1 MATFFIYIIRW
12 AVVLTLLYS
21 LYGLLMKRETLHK
34 VNRMVL
40 LVILAASVV
49 LPLCQLKTSDTN
61 YMAQSRQ
68 MIEMQITQVQST
80 LDTPVKSTDMTEQ
93 SESVDGNQ
101 SSANGGVN
109 VLIMVAMC
117 VYIVGLFVSW
127 ARYLVPLAALAR
139 LIHSSERLNVVGT
152 PAGVAVLTHPD
163 IKTPC
168 SWMKW
173 VMLSREDINMQA
185 IIRHEVAHIRLRH
198 SWDMLLCE
206 FTCRMLWFLP
216 FVWMLRQDLR
226 DVHEYQA
233 DRCVLTSGVRDED
246 YQILLI
252 RKATA
257 VSLQPV
263 VNALNQSPIKRRF
276 KMMYAK
282 PSRRWV
288 ALKAVYIL
296 PLTAL
301 ALVAFASPQ
310 TMKDIERQVEKAE
323 TDAKQAVAESG
334 VIEKVTAMAENLG
347 LTSADEVLPVMEQTV
362 LSDSV
367 ATPVNQLIPLEVQRN
382 LTDANLVKA
391 DLAESGRVVVRMTKT
406 VTELLD
412 STIQAVGARK
422 IAEGT
427 YVGHFQPNLNSDTV
441 RIAQAKVLDYQSR
454 LIASQGFAKNTASP
468 YAYNITLSAETR
480 KERTG
485 YYIRFLQPV
494 SSTLRHYDRKRVD
507 PKMLSTDEV
516 LVKDL
521 YAGEYYPVAMERT
534 KKDTRMYFFI
544 RVPSKMDAVSVEE
557 GLSQYVSDFAIYDVA
572 TADKYVLRSMDREYL
587 KLAKKDS
594 GEGWSLY
601 QFCLVFPPLRKNVD
615 EVCFIHLDD
624 KERNYMR
631 RFKLSEIP
639 HKGRVITE

>member
-1 MATFFIYIIRW
+1 M
-12 AVVLTLLYS
+12 LTMLYS
-21 LYGLLMKRETLHK
+21 LYGLLMKRETLHS
-34 VNRMVL
+34 VNRLVL
-40 LVILAASVV
+40 LVILVASMV
-49 LPLCQLKTSDTN
+49 LPLCQIETAEPN
-61 YMAQSRQ
+61 YVMEARQTAEYQIAHAQ
-68 MIEMQITQVQST
+68 TA
-80 LDTPVKSTDMTEQ
+80 LNGNEQ
-93 SESVDGNQ
+93 SAAIAYTGDGAAVDKP
-101 SSANGGVN
+101 AAHGGVSI
-109 VLIMVAMC
+109 LILAAIGI
-117 VYIVGLFVSW
+117 YFVGLVISW
-127 ARYLVPLAALAR
+127 ARYFLPLAALVS
-139 LIHSSERLNVVGT
+139 LIRRSRRMEVTGLPEHVS
-152 PAGVAVLTHPD
+152 VLVHPD
-163 IKTPC
+163 IQTPC

-173 VMLSREDINMQA
+173 VLLNPADVGTRA
-185 IIRHEVAHIRLRH
+185 IINHEMAHIRLWH

-206 FTCRMLWFLP
+206 FTCRMLWCVP
-216 FVWMLRQDLR
+216 FAWMLRQDLR

-233 DRCVLTSGVRDED
+233 DRSVLSGGINEEE
-246 YQILLI
+246 YQLLLI
-252 RKATA
+252 RKAT
-257 VSLQPV
+257 VTGLQPV

-276 KMMYAK
+276 KMMYTK

-288 ALKAVYIL
+288 ALKATYLL

-301 ALVAFASPQ
+301 ALVSFARPQ
-310 TMKDIERQVEKAE
+310 TMKDIEKQVEKAE
-323 TDAKQAVAESG
+323 TEAKQAVEESG

-367 ATPVNQLIPLEVQRN
+367 VTSVNPIIALEEQRN

-391 DLAESGRVVVRMTKT
+391 DLAESGRKIVRMTKS

-412 STIQAVGARK
+412 STMQAVGARK

-454 LIASQGFAKNTASP
+454 LIASQGFARNAASP

-521 YAGEYYPVAMERT
+521 CAGEYYPVAMERT

-544 RVPSKMDAVSVEE
+544 SVPSKIDAASVEE
-557 GLSQYVSDFAIYDVA
+557 GISQYVSDFAIYNVA
-572 TADKYVLRSMDREYL
+572 TADKYMLRSMDRDYF
-587 KLAKKDS
+587 KLSKKDGD
-594 GEGWSLY
+594 GETLY

-624 KERNYMR
+624 KERRYVS

>member
-1 MATFFIYIIRW
+1 M
-12 AVVLTLLYS
+12 LTMLYS
-21 LYGLLMKRETLHK
+21 LYGLLMKRETLHG
-34 VNRMVL
+34 VNRLVL
-40 LVILAASVV
+40 LMILVASMV
-49 LPLCQLKTSDTN
+49 LPLCQIETAEPN
-61 YMAQSRQ
+61 YVMEARQTVEYQIAHAQ
-68 MIEMQITQVQST
+68 TA
-80 LDTPVKSTDMTEQ
+80 LNGNEQ
-93 SESVDGNQ
+93 SAAIAYTGNGAAVDKP
-101 SSANGGVN
+101 AAHGGVSI
-109 VLIMVAMC
+109 LILAAIGI
-117 VYIVGLFVSW
+117 YFVGLVISW
-127 ARYLVPLAALAR
+127 ARYFLPLAALVR
-139 LIHSSERLNVVGT
+139 LIRSGKRMEM
-152 PAGVAVLTHPD
+152 AGVPEQVSVLVHPD
-163 IKTPC
+163 IHTPC

-173 VMLSREDINMQA
+173 VLLNPTDVGTRA
-185 IIRHEVAHIRLRH
+185 IINHEMAHIRLRH

-206 FTCRMLWFLP
+206 FTCRMLWCVP
-216 FVWMLRQDLR
+216 FAWMLRQDLR

-233 DRCVLTSGVRDED
+233 DRSVLSGGINEEE
-246 YQILLI
+246 YQLLLI
-252 RKATA
+252 RKAT
-257 VSLQPV
+257 VTGLQPV

-276 KMMYAK
+276 KMMYTK

-288 ALKAVYIL
+288 ALKATYLL

-301 ALVAFASPQ
+301 ALVSFARPQ
-310 TMKDIERQVEKAE
+310 TMKDIERQVDKAE
-323 TDAKQAVAESG
+323 TEAKQAVEKSG

-347 LTSADEVLPVMEQTV
+347 LTSADDVLPVMEQTV

-367 ATPVNQLIPLEVQRN
+367 VTSVNPIIALEGQRN

-391 DLAESGRVVVRMTKT
+391 DLAESGRKIVRMTKS

-412 STIQAVGARK
+412 STMQAVGARK

-441 RIAQAKVLDYQSR
+441 RIAQATVLDCQSR
-454 LIASQGFAKNTASP
+454 VMGRQGFARNAASP

-485 YYIRFLQPV
+485 YYIRLLQPV

-544 RVPSKMDAVSVEE
+544 RVPSKIDAASVEE

-615 EVCFIHLDD
+615 EVCYIHLGD
-624 KERNYMR
+624 KKRRYMS

>member
-1 MATFFIYIIRW
+1 
-12 AVVLTLLYS
+12 
-21 LYGLLMKRETLHK
+21 
-34 VNRMVL
+34 
-40 LVILAASVV
+40 
-49 LPLCQLKTSDTN
+49 
-61 YMAQSRQ
+61 
-68 MIEMQITQVQST
+68 
-80 LDTPVKSTDMTEQ
+80 
-93 SESVDGNQ
+93 
-101 SSANGGVN
+101 
-109 VLIMVAMC
+109 
-117 VYIVGLFVSW
+117 
-127 ARYLVPLAALAR
+127 
-139 LIHSSERLNVVGT
+139 
-152 PAGVAVLTHPD
+152 
-163 IKTPC
+163 
-168 SWMKW
+168 
-173 VMLSREDINMQA
+173 
-185 IIRHEVAHIRLRH
+185 
-198 SWDMLLCE
+198 MLLCE
-206 FTCRMLWFLP
+206 FTCRMLWCVP
-216 FVWMLRQDLR
+216 FAWMLRQDLR

-233 DRCVLTSGVRDED
+233 DRSVLSGGINEEE
-246 YQILLI
+246 YQLLLI
-252 RKATA
+252 RKAT
-257 VSLQPV
+257 VTGLQPV

-276 KMMYAK
+276 KMMYTK

-288 ALKAVYIL
+288 ALKATYLL

-301 ALVAFASPQ
+301 ALVSLARPQ
-310 TMKDIERQVEKAE
+310 TMKDIERQVDKAE
-323 TDAKQAVAESG
+323 TEAKQAVEESG
-334 VIEKVTAMAENLG
+334 VIEKVTAIAENLG

-367 ATPVNQLIPLEVQRN
+367 VTSVNPIIALEEQRN

-391 DLAESGRVVVRMTKT
+391 DLAESGRAAVRMTKS

-412 STIQAVGARK
+412 STMQAVGARK

-427 YVGHFQPNLNSDTV
+427 YVGHFQPNLNSDV
-441 RIAQAKVLDYQSR
+441 CIAQAKVLDCQSR

-521 YAGEYYPVAMERT
+521 YAGEFHPVAMERT

-544 RVPSKMDAVSVEE
+544 CVPSKIDAASVEE
-557 GLSQYVSDFAIYDVA
+557 GLSQYVSDFAIYDAA
-572 TADKYVLRSMDREYL
+572 TADKYVLRSMDKDYF
-587 KLAKKDS
+587 KLSKKDGD
-594 GEGWSLY
+594 GETLY

-615 EVCFIHLDD
+615 EVSLVNMKD
-624 KERNYMR
+624 KYRTYMR